1 MKYTLNQLHVFQK
14 VFETKSITK
23 AADQLFMT
31 QPAVSIQLKNFQQ
44 QFKTPLYEYQGRG
57 IVITEFGKQIA
68 KIVGSCMNNLNELEI
83 LSSAYD
89 NILKGKLKIAS
100 ASTGKYVIPFFLSD
114 FLKQHKGIDLALNVT
129 NKSMVVESLLNNK
142 IDFAII
148 STLPD
153 NIEINE
159 ELLIENKLYLVGLS
173 KQNFIS
179 KPLIFRENGSATR
192 LVMEGYFNKFKKGVK
207 KIELESNEA
216 VKQAV
221 LANIGISILPIIG
234 LKNEIKSQQ
243 LEIIPQKNLPI
254 TTQWRIVWRI
264 DKNLSP
270 VAKAFLNYIKL
281 NKEMIVQKYFK
292 WYDAY

>member
-44 QFKTPLYEYQGRG
+44 QFKTPLYEYKGRG

-254 TTQWRIVWRI
+254 TTQWRIVWRK

>member
-44 QFKTPLYEYQGRG
+44 HFKTPLYEYQGRG

-68 KIVGSCMNNLNELEI
+68 NIVGSCMNNLNELEI
-83 LSSAYD
+83 LSSAYE
-89 NILKGKLKIAS
+89 NILRGKLKIAS
-100 ASTGKYVIPFFLSD
+100 ASTGKYVIPYFLSD
-114 FLKQHKGIDLALNVT
+114 FLKQHNGIDLSLNVT

-148 STLPD
+148 STLPE
-153 NIEINE
+153 NIETNE
-159 ELLIENKLYLVGLS
+159 ELLIKNKLYLVGSS

-234 LKNEIKSQQ
+234 LKNEIQNQQ

-254 TTQWRIVWRI
+254 ITQWRIVWRK

-281 NKEMIVQKYFK
+281 NKEVIVQKYFK
-292 WYDAY
+292 WYDAF

>member
-44 QFKTPLYEYQGRG
+44 HFKTPLYEYQGRG

-68 KIVGSCMNNLNELEI
+68 NIVGSCMNNLNELEI
-83 LSSAYD
+83 LSSAYE
-89 NILKGKLKIAS
+89 NILRGKLKIAS
-100 ASTGKYVIPFFLSD
+100 ASTGKYVIPYFLSD
-114 FLKQHKGIDLALNVT
+114 FLKQHNGIDLSLNVT

-148 STLPD
+148 STLPE
-153 NIEINE
+153 NIETNE
-159 ELLIENKLYLVGLS
+159 ELLIKNKLYLVGSS

-234 LKNEIKSQQ
+234 LKNEIQSQQ

-254 TTQWRIVWRI
+254 ITQWRIVWRK

-281 NKEMIVQKYFK
+281 NKEVIVQKYFK
-292 WYDAY
+292 WYDAF

>member
-44 QFKTPLYEYQGRG
+44 QFNTPLYEYQGRG

-254 TTQWRIVWRI
+254 TTQWRIVWRK

-281 NKEMIVQKYFK
+281 NKEMIVHKYFK

>member
-1 MKYTLNQLHVFQK
+1 MNYTLNQLHIFQK

-83 LSSAYD
+83 LSIAYD

-129 NKSMVVESLLNNK
+129 NKSKVVESLLNNK

-159 ELLIENKLYLVGLS
+159 ELMIENKLYLVGLS

-243 LEIIPQKNLPI
+243 LEIIPQKSLPI
-254 TTQWRIVWRI
+254 TTQWRIVWRK

>member
-100 ASTGKYVIPFFLSD
+100 APTGKYVIPFFLSD

-254 TTQWRIVWRI
+254 TTQWRIVWRK

>member
-44 QFKTPLYEYQGRG
+44 HFKTPLYEYQGRG

-68 KIVGSCMNNLNELEI
+68 NIVGSCMNNLNELEI
-83 LSSAYD
+83 LSSAYE

-100 ASTGKYVIPFFLSD
+100 ASTGKYVIPYFLSD
-114 FLKQHKGIDLALNVT
+114 FLKQHKGIDLSLNVT

-148 STLPD
+148 STLPE

-159 ELLIENKLYLVGLS
+159 ELLIKNKLYLVGSS

-179 KPLIFRENGSATR
+179 RPLIFRENGSATR

-234 LKNEIKSQQ
+234 LKNEIQNQQ

-254 TTQWRIVWRI
+254 ITQWRIVWRK

-281 NKEMIVQKYFK
+281 NKEVIVQKYFK
-292 WYDAY
+292 WYDAF

>member
-192 LVMEGYFNKFKKGVK
+192 LVMEGYFNEFKKGVK

-254 TTQWRIVWRI
+254 TTQWRIVWRK

-270 VAKAFLNYIKL
+270 VAKAFLDYIKL

>member
-243 LEIIPQKNLPI
+243 LEIIPQKKLPI
-254 TTQWRIVWRI
+254 TTQWRIVWRK

>member
-1 MKYTLNQLHVFQK
+1 LNQLHVFQK

-44 QFKTPLYEYQGRG
+44 HFKTPLYEYQGRG

-68 KIVGSCMNNLNELEI
+68 NIVGSCMNNLNELEI
-83 LSSAYD
+83 LSSAYE

-100 ASTGKYVIPFFLSD
+100 ASTGKYVIPYFLSD
-114 FLKQHKGIDLALNVT
+114 FLKQHKGIDLSLNVT

-148 STLPD
+148 STLPE

-159 ELLIENKLYLVGLS
+159 ELLIKNKLYLVGSS

-179 KPLIFRENGSATR
+179 RPLIFRENGSATR

-234 LKNEIKSQQ
+234 LKNEIQNQQ

-254 TTQWRIVWRI
+254 ITQWRIVWRK

-270 VAKAFLNYIKL
+270 VANAFLNYIKL
-281 NKEMIVQKYFK
+281 NKEVIVQKYFK
-292 WYDAY
+292 WYDAF

>member
-14 VFETKSITK
+14 VFENKSITK

-221 LANIGISILPIIG
+221 LANIGISILPLIG

-243 LEIIPQKNLPI
+243 LEIIPQK
-254 TTQWRIVWRI
+254 
-264 DKNLSP
+264 
-270 VAKAFLNYIKL
+270 KL
-281 NKEMIVQKYFK
+281 TYYYPMENRMAQR
-292 WYDAY
+292 

>member
-243 LEIIPQKNLPI
+243 LEIIPQKKLPI
-254 TTQWRIVWRI
+254 TTQWRIVWRK

-270 VAKAFLNYIKL
+270 AAKAFLNYIKL

>member
-14 VFETKSITK
+14 VFENKSITK

-83 LSSAYD
+83 LSIAYD

-192 LVMEGYFNKFKKGVK
+192 LVMEGYFNEFKKGVK

-254 TTQWRIVWRI
+254 TTQWRIVWRK

>member
-14 VFETKSITK
+14 VFENKSITK

-192 LVMEGYFNKFKKGVK
+192 LVMEGYFNEFKKGVK

-254 TTQWRIVWRI
+254 TTQWRIVWRK

-270 VAKAFLNYIKL
+270 VAKAFLDYVKL

>member
-44 QFKTPLYEYQGRG
+44 HFKTPLYEYQGRG

-68 KIVGSCMNNLNELEI
+68 NIVESCMNNLNELEI
-83 LSSAYD
+83 LSSAYE

-100 ASTGKYVIPFFLSD
+100 ASTGKYVIPYFLSD
-114 FLKQHKGIDLALNVT
+114 FLKQHKGIDLSLNVT

-148 STLPD
+148 STLPE

-159 ELLIENKLYLVGLS
+159 ELLIKNKLYLVGSS

-179 KPLIFRENGSATR
+179 RPLIFRENGSATR

-234 LKNEIKSQQ
+234 LKNEIQNQQ

-254 TTQWRIVWRI
+254 ITQWRIVWRK

-270 VAKAFLNYIKL
+270 VANAFLNYIKL
-281 NKEMIVQKYFK
+281 NKEVIVQKYFK
-292 WYDAY
+292 WYDAF

>member
-153 NIEINE
+153 NIEIYE

-254 TTQWRIVWRI
+254 TTQWRIVWRK

>member
-14 VFETKSITK
+14 VFENKSITK

-44 QFKTPLYEYQGRG
+44 QFKTPLYEHQGRG

-192 LVMEGYFNKFKKGVK
+192 LVMEGYFNEFKKGVK

-254 TTQWRIVWRI
+254 TTQWRIVWRK

-292 WYDAY
+292 WYDSY

>member
-1 MKYTLNQLHVFQK
+1 MKYTLNQLHVFQM

-44 QFKTPLYEYQGRG
+44 HFKTPLYEYQGRG

-68 KIVGSCMNNLNELEI
+68 NIVGSCMNNLNELEI
-83 LSSAYD
+83 LSSAYE

-100 ASTGKYVIPFFLSD
+100 ASTGKYVIPYFLSD
-114 FLKQHKGIDLALNVT
+114 FLKQHKGIDLSLNVT

-148 STLPD
+148 STLPE

-159 ELLIENKLYLVGLS
+159 ELLIKNKLYLVGSS

-179 KPLIFRENGSATR
+179 RPLIFRENGSATR

-234 LKNEIKSQQ
+234 LKNEIQNQQ

-254 TTQWRIVWRI
+254 ITQWRIVWRK

-270 VAKAFLNYIKL
+270 VANAFLNYIKL
-281 NKEMIVQKYFK
+281 NKEVIVQKYFK
-292 WYDAY
+292 WYDAF

>member
-44 QFKTPLYEYQGRG
+44 HFKTPLYEYQGRG

-68 KIVGSCMNNLNELEI
+68 NIVGSCMNNLNELEI
-83 LSSAYD
+83 LSSAYE

-100 ASTGKYVIPFFLSD
+100 ASTGKYVIPYFLSD
-114 FLKQHKGIDLALNVT
+114 FLKQHKGIDLSLNVT

-148 STLPD
+148 STLPE

-159 ELLIENKLYLVGLS
+159 ELLIKNKLYLVGSS

-179 KPLIFRENGSATR
+179 RPLIFRENGSATR

-234 LKNEIKSQQ
+234 LKNEIQNQQ

-254 TTQWRIVWRI
+254 ITQWRIVWRK

-270 VAKAFLNYIKL
+270 VANAFLNYIKL
-281 NKEMIVQKYFK
+281 NKEVIVQKYFK
-292 WYDAY
+292 WYDAF

>member
-114 FLKQHKGIDLALNVT
+114 FLKQHKGIDLVLNVT

-254 TTQWRIVWRI
+254 TTQWRIVWRK

>member
-1 MKYTLNQLHVFQK
+1 MNYTLNQLHIFQK

-83 LSSAYD
+83 LSIAYD

-129 NKSMVVESLLNNK
+129 NKSKVVESLLNNK

-234 LKNEIKSQQ
+234 LKNEIKFQQ
-243 LEIIPQKNLPI
+243 LEIIPQKSLPI
-254 TTQWRIVWRI
+254 TTQWRIVWRK

>member
-1 MKYTLNQLHVFQK
+1 MKYTLNQLHVFQM

-44 QFKTPLYEYQGRG
+44 HFKTPLYEYQGRG

-68 KIVGSCMNNLNELEI
+68 NIVGSCMNNLNELEI
-83 LSSAYD
+83 LSSAYE
-89 NILKGKLKIAS
+89 NILRGKLKIAS
-100 ASTGKYVIPFFLSD
+100 ASTGKYVIPYFLSD
-114 FLKQHKGIDLALNVT
+114 FLKQHNGIDLSLNVT

-148 STLPD
+148 STLPE
-153 NIEINE
+153 NIETNE
-159 ELLIENKLYLVGLS
+159 ELLIKNKLYLVGSS

-234 LKNEIKSQQ
+234 LKNEIQNQQ

-254 TTQWRIVWRI
+254 ITQWRIVWRK

-281 NKEMIVQKYFK
+281 NKEVIVQKYFK
-292 WYDAY
+292 WYDAF

>member
-292 WYDAY
+292 

>member
-14 VFETKSITK
+14 VFENKSITK

-192 LVMEGYFNKFKKGVK
+192 LVMEGYFNEFKKGVK

-254 TTQWRIVWRI
+254 TTQWRIVWRK

-270 VAKAFLNYIKL
+270 VAKAFLDYIKL

>member
-1 MKYTLNQLHVFQK
+1 MIRF
-14 VFETKSITK
+14 
-23 AADQLFMT
+23 
-31 QPAVSIQLKNFQQ
+31 
-44 QFKTPLYEYQGRG
+44 
-57 IVITEFGKQIA
+57 
-68 KIVGSCMNNLNELEI
+68 
-83 LSSAYD
+83 
-89 NILKGKLKIAS
+89 
-100 ASTGKYVIPFFLSD
+100 
-114 FLKQHKGIDLALNVT
+114 
-129 NKSMVVESLLNNK
+129 
-142 IDFAII
+142 

-254 TTQWRIVWRI
+254 TTQWRIVWRK